1 MVVPHNNIGIYVFVL
16 VHAQS
21 QTQSQTQSQA
31 QSQVQTYFIKRLQKK
46 MSHEMQSKDNTNKK

>member
-16 VHAQS
+16 GHPL
-21 QTQSQTQSQA
+21 SQTQSQA
-31 QSQVQTYFIKRLQKK
+31 QAQVQTYFIKRLQKK